1 MGDKELRRRRQY
13 RMEERDHDDDNGGG
27 MGGILFYGL
36 LAGIAAAMV
45 KQLPEIRRYLKMRG
59 M

>member
-13 RMEERDHDDDNGGG
+13 RMEEQDDDDNGGG
-27 MGGILFYGL
+27 MSGILFYGL
-36 LAGIAAAMV
+36 LAGIAAAVV

>member
-1 MGDKELRRRRQY
+1 MGDKDLRRRRQQQL
-13 RMEERDHDDDNGGG
+13 RERDEGDDNGGVISG
-27 MGGILFYGL
+27 LLKYGL
-36 LAGIAAAMV
+36 LAGIAAAVV